1 MARARI
7 FVLILLSLLLLT
19 GCWDR
24 LEVEERV
31 PVLSIG
37 IDMAEDG
44 ELIISI
50 AVPDVLGLA
59 GGPQAAPEKK
69 QPIVIAAKAKNL
81 TTAFEQLHSMLA
93 REVFLGYVRVLVI
106 SEEVAFKRDINEVL
120 DGFRRSAQFRPLA
133 YMIITPDKPE
143 DIIAVAP
150 AEATLPITYLYRMID
165 NEIRKQ
171 WLLDTYMHNFTI
183 PYRNQGIE
191 PVLVSIK
198 YLEDRLSIAGLSA
211 FKRDRLAGSLNN
223 EELSDFLRIK
233 GLLGKS
239 IESPCNLHPD
249 EILVVSPIQIKTKT
263 RVETNHA
270 GRITAKINI
279 KLTVEIIEKNPD
291 RAHLGKEHVFEEYLA
306 KVFENRTNNLIKKIQ
321 HDFQSDI
328 IGIGLYVRA
337 YYPDYWKQIN
347 WDEYFP
353 YIPIEVSFDV
363 TLSNERL
370 LIDLE

>member
-7 FVLILLSLLLLT
+7 FVLILLSLVLLT

-59 GGPQAAPEKK
+59 GGPQAVPEKK
-69 QPIVIAAKAKNL
+69 QPIVITTKAKNL
-81 TTAFEQLHSMLA
+81 ITALEQLHSMLA
-93 REVFLGYVRVLVI
+93 REVFLGYVRTLVI
-106 SEEVAFKRDINEVL
+106 SEEVALKRDLNEVL
-120 DGFRRSAQFRPLA
+120 DGFRRSGQFRPLV

-150 AEATLPITYLYRMID
+150 AEALLPVTYLYRMID
-165 NEIRKQ
+165 NEIRKE
-171 WLLDTYMHNFTI
+171 WLVDTYMHDFTI

-191 PVLVSIK
+191 PVLVSVK
-198 YLEDRLSIAGLSA
+198 LQEDRLSIAGLSA
-211 FKRDRLAGSLNN
+211 FKKGRMVGTLNN
-223 EELSDFLRIK
+223 EELSDFLRVK

-263 RVETNHA
+263 RVETNDSGHL
-270 GRITAKINI
+270 TAKINI
-279 KLTVEIIEKNPD
+279 KLIVEIIEKNPD
-291 RAHLGKEHVFEEYLA
+291 RVHLGKEQVLEEYLA
-306 KVFENRTNNLIKKIQ
+306 KVFENRTNNLINKIQ
-321 HDFQSDI
+321 GEFQSDI

-353 YIPIEVSFDV
+353 YLPVEVSFDV

-370 LIDLE
+370 LIDLQ